1 MTTAT
6 TQERDSAGH
15 FKKRTAA
22 TASPKASPAP
32 KAQTPAAA
40 PKQRALEAERVKL
53 KALEGE
59 LGELPTRLAKAVDA
73 QDWSAS
79 HALRLAESELKI
91 QIVEQRA
98 RVANAEYFATAER
111 SEQAKRESDDLAR
124 VTLPSIEERLAR
136 AGDVASDA
144 FAQFEKIEAEL
155 ASARAKIQDTFR
167 LENWQ
172 AEMRQADALRL
183 RASEEARLARQQAG
197 R

>member
-1 MTTAT
+1 MTTW
-6 TQERDSAGH
+6 RG
-15 FKKRTAA
+15 
-22 TASPKASPAP
+22 
-32 KAQTPAAA
+32 
-40 PKQRALEAERVKL
+40 
-53 KALEGE
+53 
-59 LGELPTRLAKAVDA
+59 
-73 QDWSAS
+73 
-79 HALRLAESELKI
+79 
-91 QIVEQRA
+91 
-98 RVANAEYFATAER
+98 
-111 SEQAKRESDDLAR
+111 